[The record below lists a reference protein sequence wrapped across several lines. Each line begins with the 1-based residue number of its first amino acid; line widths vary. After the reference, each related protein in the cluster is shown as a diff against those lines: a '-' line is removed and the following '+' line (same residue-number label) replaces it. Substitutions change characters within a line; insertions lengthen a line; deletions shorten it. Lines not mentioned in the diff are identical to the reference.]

1 MHHAVRSTTY
11 LPLALTVVALCL
23 SACDAEGSAAER
35 GHSAVVAAAAVEGAA
50 VEGAVVE
57 GAVVEAAVVRTKATA
72 QHKPRT
78 HLVASV
84 IDGDTI
90 ELANGK
96 TVRLV
101 GIDTPEVGQCHYV
114 TASNKMARLVG
125 GKRVTLTISDEN
137 TDRYGRLLRYVNIG
151 SMDAGLRMIKSG
163 LAIARYDSRD
173 GYGYH
178 PREPIYIKADKASP
192 NRTCATPTPTP
203 TSSPTPSPGGDCHP
217 NYSPCLPIVDD
228 LDCGDIDGPVTVIGG
243 ADPYRLDGDGDGVG
257 CE

>member
-1 MHHAVRSTTY
+1 M
-11 LPLALTVVALCL
+11 
-23 SACDAEGSAAER
+23 
-35 GHSAVVAAAAVEGAA
+35 
-50 VEGAVVE
+50 
-57 GAVVEAAVVRTKATA
+57 
-72 QHKPRT
+72 
-78 HLVASV
+78 ASV

-114 TASNKMARLVG
+114 TASNMMARLVG

-203 TSSPTPSPGGDCHP
+203 TASPTPSPGGDCHP

-243 ADPYRLDGDGDGVG
+243 ADPYRLDGDGDGIG

>member
-1 MHHAVRSTTY
+1 MKASEFHTRAVTAVPVSTTPGTRITSKHHSVY
-11 LPLALTVVALCL
+11 DRRTHKVVV
-23 SACDAEGSAAER
+23 GK
-35 GHSAVVAAAAVEGAA
+35 
-50 VEGAVVE
+50 
-57 GAVVEAAVVRTKATA
+57 TTA

-101 GIDTPEVGQCHYV
+101 GIDTPEVGWCHYV
-114 TASNKMARLVG
+114 TASNMMARLVG
-125 GKRVTLTISDEN
+125 GKRVTLTISNEN

-151 SMDAGLRMIKSG
+151 PMDAGLRMIKSG

-178 PREPIYIKADKASP
+178 PRQPIYIKADKASP

-203 TSSPTPSPGGDCHP
+203 SASPTPSPGGDCHP

-243 ADPYRLDGDGDGVG
+243 ADPYRLDADGDGIG